1 MTTHEARAAVTG
13 AGQKL
18 PPRERILKAADELFE
33 RYGIRGVGVEAIAEA
48 ADTNKMTL
56 YRHFASKDELVA
68 AWLQQL
74 VDEWNVLWDSVDRD
88 LPDGG
93 PETQIDFFLK
103 EFGDAFE
110 GITARGCPLLNS
122 LAELPEKDHPARKV
136 LDDYKA
142 SAKKRMTKLFQR
154 IGIAKPGQAAEE
166 IQLLIDGAKAGL
178 ADCGCSQTRVRFTRL
193 AKTLLAARMPR

>member
-1 MTTHEARAAVTG
+1 MAQEAQ
-13 AGQKL
+13 AGGPGVESKL

-68 AWLQQL
+68 AWLQGL
-74 VDEWNVLWDSVDRD
+74 VDEWNALWDVVERD
-88 LPDGG
+88 LPESD
-93 PETQIDFFLK
+93 PDKQIDFFLK

-110 GITARGCPLLNS
+110 GIASRGCPLMNS

-136 LDDYKA
+136 LNDYKA
-142 SAKKRMTKLFQR
+142 SAKKRMTRLFQR
-154 IGIAKPGQAAEE
+154 IGISKPGQAAEE

-178 ADCGCSQTRVRFTRL
+178 QDCGCAQTRARFTRL
-193 AKTLLAARMPR
+193 AKTLLSARMPRD